1 MEPIVTE
8 LLARLLFAIEVAVER
23 TVPVSAG
30 RVRVTSAVA
39 AAPSK
44 VTVLV
49 PLSVPSLN
57 RILPATV
64 AEVAFNTGASNTP
77 ELIGW

>member
-1 MEPIVTE
+1 MDPIVTE
-8 LLARLLFAIEVAVER
+8 LFARLLFAIEVAVER

-30 RVRVTSAVA
+30 RVSVTSAVA
-39 AAPSK
+39 GAPSK
-44 VTVLV
+44 VTVFV

-57 RILPATV
+57 KILPATV

-77 ELIGW
+77 